1 MINVNGAKWPAG
13 NLPACPQFT
22 RQAPFRTVATLLWS
36 GMSPIYPA
44 HLIRQVIW
52 RGEQLLIRPVRKED
66 AAGYVAA
73 AKHCSLEDI
82 SFRLLRGIREVSQQ
96 LIARFTEIDYEQTM
110 AFVAEGVKG
119 DILAIT
125 RLVQDGCT
133 KSAEYAI
140 IVRTD
145 LQRQGLG
152 TLMQNMLLEYAKGLG
167 LQEVWGVVD
176 TENRKALSL
185 NDRFGFTRSFH
196 IDLPFV
202 RVAKAIG

>member
-1 MINVNGAKWPAG
+1 MSMAPNGPAR
-13 NLPACPQFT
+13 NLPGWPQFP
-22 RQAPFRTVATLLWS
+22 RPAPFRLVATLLWS
-36 GMSPIYPA
+36 VMSPIYPA
-44 HLIRQVIW
+44 HLVRQVIW

-73 AKHCSLEDI
+73 ASRCSLEDI

-119 DILAIT
+119 DIMAVT
-125 RLVQDGCT
+125 RLVQDGCK

-167 LQEVWGVVD
+167 LKEVWGVVD

-202 RVAKAIG
+202 RVAKALG